1 MQHNNGILRKTARG
15 PTKGY
20 KTYMRHNTLELMYK
34 NENIYREIGQVMYL
48 WRLYQL

>member
-1 MQHNNGILRKTARG
+1 MQHKNQILRKTASG

-20 KTYMRHNTLELMYK
+20 KTYMRHNTLQLIYK
-34 NENIYREIGQVMYL
+34 NVSIYHGIGQVMYL